1 MNKLITVIFLILIS
15 LPVISQNNDA
25 EIEAIKNVI
34 QTAYVEG
41 LQNEADIDKID
52 KGFHPDFNLL
62 GIEEGNKMWK
72 LSIEDWKKRVL
83 KGKEEGKYP
92 KADDKKVSIK
102 FLFVDVTG
110 NAAVAKFEFYVGGE
124 LKYIDYQSLYKF
136 EDGWKIVVK
145 TFHKM

>member
-72 LSIEDWKKRVL
+72 LSIEDWKKRVI

-110 NAAVAKFEFYVGGE
+110 NAAVAKFEFYVGDE